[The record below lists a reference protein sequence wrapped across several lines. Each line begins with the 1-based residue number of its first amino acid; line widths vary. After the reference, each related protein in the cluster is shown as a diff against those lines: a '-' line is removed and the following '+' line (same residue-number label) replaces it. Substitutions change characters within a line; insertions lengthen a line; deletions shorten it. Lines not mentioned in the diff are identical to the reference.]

1 MDIDTDQLKAAL
13 DSDILILDCRRDD
26 ELETYGKLEAK
37 NWAHIPHVQTQAAF
51 ELSDEAFQTK
61 YLVDKPKKD
70 DLIYLHCK
78 VGGRSGMAQQ
88 TLIGLGYTNT
98 RNYPGGFDRW
108 LKETS

>member
-1 MDIDTDQLKAAL
+1 MVFL
-13 DSDILILDCRRDD
+13 D

-51 ELSDEAFQTK
+51 ELSDEAFQVKATLFIFYLRSFQTK

-98 RNYPGGFDRW
+98 RNYPDGFDRW

>member
-1 MDIDTDQLKAAL
+1 MMFL
-13 DSDILILDCRRDD
+13 D

-51 ELSDEAFQTK
+51 ELSDEAFQVGNPIYIFYLRSFQTK